1 MNVYHIENKNLKNL
15 ESLFQNSNKTFVWSC
30 LQGYMGDAFGDGPI
44 HPRSVQII
52 IGDFCIFSGVPNE
65 DLVKH
70 KPKYSKSDFVIMTSE
85 NEEWRKLIENIYK
98 DKSKKITRYSTKK
111 EMNVFNKESLEKA
124 INENNSNCEIKL
136 IDETIYN
143 KILENRWSKDLCS
156 QFANYE
162 DFKKR
167 GLGVA
172 ALINEKVVSGA
183 SSYTIFKDGIEI
195 EVDTHEDYRNKGLAY
210 LCCCK
215 LILECLGRNIYP
227 SWDAHNK
234 VSLNLSKK
242 LGYNFDKEYDAYEI
256 YNW

>member
-30 LQGYMGDAFGDGPI
+30 LQGYMGDAFGDDPI

-52 IGDFCIFSGVPNE
+52 TGDFCIFSGVPNE

-70 KPKYSKSDFVIMTSE
+70 KPKYSKSDFIIMTSE
-85 NEEWRKLIENIYK
+85 NEEWGKLIENIYK

-124 INENNSNCEIKL
+124 INENNSNYEIKL
-136 IDETIYN
+136 IDNEIYN
-143 KILENRWSKDLCS
+143 KILENKWSKDLCS
-156 QFANYE
+156 QFTNYE

-172 ALINEKVVSGA
+172 ALIDGKVVSGA

-195 EVDTHEDYRNKGLAY
+195 EVDTHECYRKKGLAY

-215 LILECLGRNIYP
+215 LILECLDKNLYP

-234 VSLNLSKK
+234 ASLNLSKK